1 MEGLDEHEHQPD
13 AAAEEMPSDLD
24 YAAATAAAA
33 AAVAAAAA
41 ANTARDN
48 SMVVARGLVPTARR
62 DEVQRQLCSV
72 LVVPCDLS
80 RPYAAPVVIGSQEE
94 SNIHAVL
101 ERHLKRDYLAGSE
114 KFWKLVRTGK

>member
-13 AAAEEMPSDLD
+13 AAAGEMPSDLD
-24 YAAATAAAA
+24 YATAAAA

-41 ANTARDN
+41 ANTSRDN
-48 SMVVARGLVPTARR
+48 IMVVARGLVPTARR